1 MRNSI
6 YIKNYIY
13 KFGGTES
20 FTSRLIYS
28 LQVIFPK
35 DEIIIITEHYSGT
48 EYLKTEDF
56 IETINRM
63 YGTSINCI
71 NIKIQYIEV
80 LEKYQRFSSFLLQK
94 RIFKITK
101 KCDRFFYCSRGL
113 VTGKAKN
120 NICIVHFPPEKKS
133 SFPFYNKFKIFMP
146 VAKKTDENFRSGYD
160 IFIPNSD
167 FTASYL
173 KKFWNISDEKIKMT
187 YHPVNLLSQNCHK
200 EKGTILICS
209 RIEKSKKIEE
219 LINAYRSSS
228 FLLENCS
235 LTVAGS
241 IKNESADYKDY
252 ITKLCPKVKF
262 VFEPSNQELQ
272 ALYSKSEVFWH
283 AKGFGETNPYLME
296 HFGLTTV
303 EAMSVGCVPVV
314 IDKGGQK
321 EIVQENCG
329 FKWNTLEE
337 LVQKTELLFKDTE
350 LLNKMSENAKKKGR
364 ILFVGKFYKKIK
376 RGFIDYEKNCQNS
389 ETFFVDG
396 KNISSN

>member
-1 MRNSI
+1 MKNSI

-28 LQVIFPK
+28 LQVIFPD
-35 DEIIIITEHYSGT
+35 DEIIIITEHYPNT
-48 EYLKTEDF
+48 EYLSAEDF

-63 YGTSINCI
+63 YGTSIKCR
-71 NIKIQYIEV
+71 NIKIRYIEV
-80 LEKYQRFSSFLLQK
+80 LEKYKRLSSFLLQK
-94 RIFKITK
+94 KISKITK

-113 VTGKAKN
+113 VTGDAKK

-146 VAKKTDENFRSGYD
+146 FAKKADENFRRKYD

-167 FTASYL
+167 FTTFYL
-173 KKFWNISDEKIKMT
+173 KKFWNIPDEKIKMT
-187 YHPVNLLSQNCHK
+187 YHPVNLLVQNCHK

-219 LINAYRSSS
+219 LINAYKSSS
-228 FLLENCS
+228 FLLENCN

-241 IKNESADYKDY
+241 IKNESVDYKDY

-272 ALYSKSEVFWH
+272 TLYSKSEVFWH
-283 AKGFGETNPYLME
+283 AKGFGETNPYLLE

-303 EAMSVGCVPVV
+303 EAMSVGCVPIV

-337 LVQKTELLFKDTE
+337 LVQKTELLFKDSE
-350 LLNKMSENAKKKGR
+350 LLTKMSENAQKR
-364 ILFVGKFYKKIK
+364 AEFYSLDNFIK
-376 RGFIDYEKNCQNS
+376 RLRE
-389 ETFFVDG
+389 VL
-396 KNISSN
+396 